1 LLGFIIDL
9 LWRLVDKLRG
19 YIKYSLV
26 GMVGVGIH
34 FGVLWLLIL
43 TEQVHLWYMGS
54 AAIAILL
61 ASTNN
66 YFLNYLWTFKDRK
79 GNISNHFVGWFKFLL
94 SIGMTEALYLGL
106 LYLFTEMV
114 GYHYMLSAF
123 ISLSLTTVLRYK
135 VATNW
140 IWGKKKAKQP
150 TKLGSI
156 VSSPLKRR
164 TDEE

>member
-1 LLGFIIDL
+1 MLGFIIDL

-34 FGVLWLLIL
+34 FGVLWLL
-43 TEQVHLWYMGS
+43 TEQAHLWYMGS

-66 YFLNYLWTFKDRK
+66 YFLNYHWTFKDRK
-79 GNISNHFVGWFKFLL
+79 GSISNHFVGWFKFLL

-106 LYLFTEMV
+106 LYLFTDMV

-123 ISLSLTTVLRYK
+123 ISLCLTTVLRYK

-140 IWGKKKAKQP
+140 IWNQKRVKKIAKQP
-150 TKLGSI
+150 AKLGNI
-156 VSSPLKRR
+156 
-164 TDEE
+164 